1 MIRGTTEVSTGA
13 GGETSKM
20 DENLFQL
27 VTVGLLGVTLLV
39 LLVTLL
45 TLNKVAKKVEGGAQ
59 SRAEGP
65 YQGEDEA
72 GAPPG
77 QLAPAP
83 SEQAASTPEAA
94 AQEST
99 FPAARAEEPEP
110 VVEHK
115 EPEVVGAAQVE
126 EVRPVAAAGP
136 AVQEPEPAPTSTGFE
151 DAPEEQPFE
160 RDGRW
165 WFKRGDELLVYDEQ
179 SGQWESAP
187 AGTTAAAAAAPVVP
201 AADSGPEQGSDAPVA
216 GGEAEPAQAAQDPGS
231 FWKCPSCGAVNG
243 STATSC
249 RMCFAP
255 KP

>member
-1 MIRGTTEVSTGA
+1 
-13 GGETSKM
+13 M

-45 TLNKVAKKVEGGAQ
+45 TLNKLTKKIEEGTPSG
-59 SRAEGP
+59 SRAP
-65 YQGEDEA
+65 YEA
-72 GAPPG
+72 EAPTGAPPG
-77 QLAPAP
+77 QVALAPTD
-83 SEQAASTPEAA
+83 EAATPEPAA
-94 AQEST
+94 ATPDVATQASSSPATDTGQEH
-99 FPAARAEEPEP
+99 EP
-110 VVEHK
+110 VVEQT
-115 EPEVVGAAQVE
+115 EPEVASRAEDLTPVEQTGTSDQESQPAA
-126 EVRPVAAAGP
+126 R
-136 AVQEPEPAPTSTGFE
+136 TGFE

-179 SGQWESAP
+179 SGQWEAAP
-187 AGTTAAAAAAPVVP
+187 PNATTTSPAPVVP
-201 AADSGPEQGSDAPVA
+201 GGDQTAASQAASQ
-216 GGEAEPAQAAQDPGS
+216 EAEPARAAEDPGS
-231 FWKCPSCGAVNG
+231 FWKCTSCGAVNG

>member
-1 MIRGTTEVSTGA
+1 
-13 GGETSKM
+13 M

-45 TLNKVAKKVEGGAQ
+45 TLNKLTKKIEEGTPSGSQAPYEAEAQ
-59 SRAEGP
+59 T
-65 YQGEDEA
+65 

-77 QLAPAP
+77 QVALAPTD
-83 SEQAASTPEAA
+83 EAATPEPA
-94 AQEST
+94 AQASPS
-99 FPAARAEEPEP
+99 PATATEREPEP
-110 VVEHK
+110 VIEQR
-115 EPEVVGAAQVE
+115 EPEATARAEDSTPVE
-126 EVRPVAAAGP
+126 TGT
-136 AVQEPEPAPTSTGFE
+136 AVQEPQPAARTGFE

-179 SGQWESAP
+179 SGQWEAAP
-187 AGTTAAAAAAPVVP
+187 ANATATSP
-201 AADSGPEQGSDAPVA
+201 APVA
-216 GGEAEPAQAAQDPGS
+216 SGGDQTAASPAASQEAEPAQAAEDPGS
-231 FWKCPSCGAVNG
+231 FWKCTSCGAVNG

>member
-1 MIRGTTEVSTGA
+1 
-13 GGETSKM
+13 M

-45 TLNKVAKKVEGGAQ
+45 TLNRLTKKIEEGTP
-59 SRAEGP
+59 SRAP
-65 YQGEDEA
+65 YEA
-72 GAPPG
+72 ESATGAPPG
-77 QLAPAP
+77 QVALAPTD
-83 SEQAASTPEAA
+83 EAATPEPAA
-94 AQEST
+94 AT
-99 FPAARAEEPEP
+99 PDPASQASPSPATATGRQPEP
-110 VVEHK
+110 VVEQK
-115 EPEVVGAAQVE
+115 EPEVAARAEDLTPVE
-126 EVRPVAAAGP
+126 RTET
-136 AVQEPEPAPTSTGFE
+136 AVQEPQAAAGTGFE

-179 SGQWESAP
+179 SGQWEAAP
-187 AGTTAAAAAAPVVP
+187 ANATATSPAAA
-201 AADSGPEQGSDAPVA
+201 VA
-216 GGEAEPAQAAQDPGS
+216 GGDQTATSPAASQETESAQAAEDPGS
-231 FWKCPSCGAVNG
+231 FWKCTSCGAVNG

>member
-1 MIRGTTEVSTGA
+1 
-13 GGETSKM
+13 M

-45 TLNKVAKKVEGGAQ
+45 TLNKLAKRIEEGSP
-59 SRAEGP
+59 SRAETP
-65 YQGEDEA
+65 YQDEDRLAE
-72 GAPPG
+72 PPG
-77 QLAPAP
+77 LVAVAPHDREASP
-83 SEQAASTPEAA
+83 SPAET
-94 AQEST
+94 ST
-99 FPAARAEEPEP
+99 FPATAVTAQEHAAHEHEQQASSATARAEEPQAVHVENEP
-110 VVEHK
+110 APAE
-115 EPEVVGAAQVE
+115 EPQQSVTAEAS
-126 EVRPVAAAGP
+126 
-136 AVQEPEPAPTSTGFE
+136 VQEPQPTLAGIGFE

-179 SGQWESAP
+179 SGQWETAP
-187 AGTTAAAAAAPVVP
+187 ANTAVSKPATPLVP
-201 AADSGPEQGSDAPVA
+201 GADSGSGRSSTATA
-216 GGEAEPAQAAQDPGS
+216 GGQAEPDQSSEDPGS
-231 FWKCPSCGAVNG
+231 FWKCTSCGAVNG

>member
-1 MIRGTTEVSTGA
+1 
-13 GGETSKM
+13 M

-45 TLNKVAKKVEGGAQ
+45 TLNKLTKKIDEGTPSGA
-59 SRAEGP
+59 RGP
-65 YQGEDEA
+65 YEA
-72 GAPPG
+72 EAPTGAPPG
-77 QLAPAP
+77 QVALAPAD
-83 SEQAASTPEAA
+83 EAATPEPTTQASPSPGTA
-94 AQEST
+94 TGQ
-99 FPAARAEEPEP
+99 EPEP
-110 VVEHK
+110 VVEQR
-115 EPEVVGAAQVE
+115 EPEVAARAEESTPVERTGA
-126 EVRPVAAAGP
+126 
-136 AVQEPEPAPTSTGFE
+136 AVQEPQPAASTGFE

-179 SGQWESAP
+179 SGQWEAAP
-187 AGTTAAAAAAPVVP
+187 ANATATSPAPVVSGGDQTAASP
-201 AADSGPEQGSDAPVA
+201 AASQ
-216 GGEAEPAQAAQDPGS
+216 EAEPAQAAEDPGS
-231 FWKCPSCGAVNG
+231 FWKCTSCGAVNG

>member
-1 MIRGTTEVSTGA
+1 
-13 GGETSKM
+13 M

-45 TLNKVAKKVEGGAQ
+45 TLNKLSKKIEEGAPSSTRG
-59 SRAEGP
+59 SYEREEP
-65 YQGEDEA
+65 T

-77 QLAPAP
+77 QMALAPTEETGTPEPAAQASSFP
-83 SEQAASTPEAA
+83 ATGAAQEPEPVAEQREPEAA
-94 AQEST
+94 AQ
-99 FPAARAEEPEP
+99 
-110 VVEHK
+110 
-115 EPEVVGAAQVE
+115 VE
-126 EVRPVAAAGP
+126 EAQPVAATETSVQAQPVAAG
-136 AVQEPEPAPTSTGFE
+136 TGFE

-179 SGQWESAP
+179 SGQWEAAP
-187 AGTTAAAAAAPVVP
+187 ANATAASPAPVVTGSDSGWDQGAASP
-201 AADSGPEQGSDAPVA
+201 AAGQETES
-216 GGEAEPAQAAQDPGS
+216 AQSAQDPGS
-231 FWKCPSCGAVNG
+231 FWKCTSCGAVNG

>member
-1 MIRGTTEVSTGA
+1 
-13 GGETSKM
+13 M
-20 DENLFQL
+20 DESLFQL

-45 TLNKVAKKVEGGAQ
+45 TLNKLAKKVEEGSTA
-59 SRAEGP
+59 RAEAP
-65 YQGEDEA
+65 YQEDRAGGPPGRVALAPEDHET
-72 GAPPG
+72 GAPS
-77 QLAPAP
+77 PA
-83 SEQAASTPEAA
+83 ETSTFPATAVA
-94 AQEST
+94 AQEHAAHQQEEQADI
-99 FPAARAEEPEP
+99 AARAEEPQ
-110 VVEHK
+110 VAR
-115 EPEVVGAAQVE
+115 VGD
-126 EVRPVAAAGP
+126 
-136 AVQEPEPAPTSTGFE
+136 EPAPAEGPQPSAAAEVAQPESQPVQAATGFE

-187 AGTTAAAAAAPVVP
+187 ADTAVSSPASPLIPRAAGSGHSPTTQAAGV
-201 AADSGPEQGSDAPVA
+201 Q
-216 GGEAEPAQAAQDPGS
+216 AEPDQSAQDPES
-231 FWKCPSCGAVNG
+231 FWKCASCGAVNG

>member
-1 MIRGTTEVSTGA
+1 
-13 GGETSKM
+13 M

-45 TLNKVAKKVEGGAQ
+45 TLNKVNKRLDEGGGAPAE
-59 SRAEGP
+59 SSHFRAE
-65 YQGEDEA
+65 ERHEE
-72 GAPPG
+72 
-77 QLAPAP
+77 PAP
-83 SEQAASTPEAA
+83 SQAAAPAEPGVSEPVAQQAEPSVSEPVAQQAEPEVDR
-94 AQEST
+94 E
-99 FPAARAEEPEP
+99 PARAEEP
-110 VVEHK
+110 
-115 EPEVVGAAQVE
+115 Q
-126 EVRPVAAAGP
+126 PVAVAETPAQAQAA
-136 AVQEPEPAPTSTGFE
+136 TGFE

-179 SGQWESAP
+179 SGQWEPAP
-187 AGTTAAAAAAPVVP
+187 AAPAAPSPARP
-201 AADSGPEQGSDAPVA
+201 AAPQVESWQQSGVSPPA
-216 GGEAEPAQAAQDPGS
+216 GGQSEQAAQPAQEPGS

-249 RMCFAP
+249 RMCFTP

>member
-1 MIRGTTEVSTGA
+1 
-13 GGETSKM
+13 M

-45 TLNKVAKKVEGGAQ
+45 TLNKLTKKIDEGTPSAS
-59 SRAEGP
+59 SRAP
-65 YQGEDEA
+65 HEA
-72 GAPPG
+72 EAPTGAPPG
-77 QLAPAP
+77 QVALAPTGGAAP
-83 SEQAASTPEAA
+83 EPAA
-94 AQEST
+94 AT
-99 FPAARAEEPEP
+99 PAAQASPSPATATGQEPEP
-110 VVEHK
+110 VVEPK
-115 EPEVVGAAQVE
+115 EPGVTARAEDLTPVERTGTAAQE
-126 EVRPVAAAGP
+126 PQP
-136 AVQEPEPAPTSTGFE
+136 ATRTGFQ

-179 SGQWESAP
+179 SGQWEAAP
-187 AGTTAAAAAAPVVP
+187 ANATATSPAPAVSGGDQTAAIP
-201 AADSGPEQGSDAPVA
+201 AASQETG
-216 GGEAEPAQAAQDPGS
+216 PAQSSEDPGS
-231 FWKCPSCGAVNG
+231 FWKCTSCGAVNG

>member
-1 MIRGTTEVSTGA
+1 
-13 GGETSKM
+13 M

-45 TLNKVAKKVEGGAQ
+45 TLNKLTKKVDEGAP
-59 SRAEGP
+59 SRAEAP
-65 YQGEDEA
+65 YQGEEHV

-77 QLAPAP
+77 QVALEP
-83 SEQAASTPEAA
+83 SDASGTPEPAV
-94 AQEST
+94 QES
-99 FPAARAEEPEP
+99 PATVARAKEAEP
-110 VVEHK
+110 VAERR
-115 EPEVVGAAQVE
+115 EPEVGGAAQVE
-126 EVRPVAAAGP
+126 EVRPVAAAEP
-136 AVQEPEPAPTSTGFE
+136 SVQEPQPAQAASTGFE
-151 DAPEEQPFE
+151 DAPQEQPFE

-179 SGQWESAP
+179 SGQWEAAP
-187 AGTTAAAAAAPVVP
+187 AGTSVASAAAAP
-201 AADSGPEQGSDAPVA
+201 AADSGSDQGSGTPAA
-216 GGEAEPAQAAQDPGS
+216 GGEAESAQAAQDPGS

>member
-1 MIRGTTEVSTGA
+1 
-13 GGETSKM
+13 M

-45 TLNKVAKKVEGGAQ
+45 TLNKLAKKIEEGSP
-59 SRAEGP
+59 SRAEAP
-65 YQGEDEA
+65 QEHEDRVGE
-72 GAPPG
+72 PPG
-77 QLAPAP
+77 LVALAPDHETTP
-83 SEQAASTPEAA
+83 SPAET
-94 AQEST
+94 ST
-99 FPAARAEEPEP
+99 FPATAATAQEHAAHEQEQQASSAPARAEEP
-110 VVEHK
+110 
-115 EPEVVGAAQVE
+115 QQS
-126 EVRPVAAAGP
+126 VAAEAS
-136 AVQEPEPAPTSTGFE
+136 VQEPQPTQAATGFA

-179 SGQWESAP
+179 SGQWEPAP
-187 AGTTAAAAAAPVVP
+187 ANTAVSNPAPPGVP
-201 AADSGPEQGSDAPVA
+201 GADSGPGHSSTSTA
-216 GGEAEPAQAAQDPGS
+216 GGQAETDQSAQDPGS
-231 FWKCPSCGAVNG
+231 FWKCTSCGAVNG